1 MLQFIF
7 AWAAKALQ
15 LFVNNVCHVT
25 LRDSWQ
31 IWPIKLDPYYYQD
44 LEQET
49 FFEWWDEQQSNFGIA

>member
-31 IWPIKLDPYYYQD
+31 IWPIKLDPYYQD